1 MFLAFF
7 MQFVFQFGQREDMN
21 SIQHRLAVYF
31 GKIRV
36 EKRPDP
42 VSQFVGSILGSRTYD
57 AVSLAAFQRLVKYF
71 QNWDALADAP
81 ESNIHD
87 LIKDVTF
94 PKKKVIVLK
103 TALQNI
109 REYAGGI
116 NIDFLADLD
125 VNKAL
130 CWLERIRG
138 VGRKTSAA
146 TLNFSAL
153 HGRAF
158 VLDTHVLR
166 VLRRFGFIG
175 EYATTE
181 QAYDFAMVAADDLKA
196 DDLFE
201 LHWFL
206 KRLGQQTCRQVHAAC
221 SSCPLSD
228 ICMKRRDGE
237 LSAVSDTFIR
247 VA

>member
-1 MFLAFF
+1 MQLAF
-7 MQFVFQFGQREDMN
+7 QFKQTQDLR
-21 SIQHRLAVYF
+21 SIQDRLSIYF
-31 GKIRV
+31 GEIRT

-57 AVSLAAFQRLVKYF
+57 AISLAAFQRLVKYF

-81 ESNIHD
+81 ESDIHD
-87 LIKDVTF
+87 IIRDVTF
-94 PKKKVIVLK
+94 PEKKVVVLK
-103 TALQNI
+103 SALRNI
-109 REYAGGI
+109 RACSGAI
-116 NIDFLADLD
+116 NIDFLADWD
-125 VNKAL
+125 VDQAL
-130 CWLERIRG
+130 CWLERIHG

-146 TLNFSAL
+146 TLNFSEL

-158 VLDTHVLR
+158 VVDTHVLR

-175 EYATTE
+175 EHTTTE
-181 QAYDFAMVAADDLKA
+181 QAYDFVMVAADNLKA

-206 KRLGQQTCRQVHAAC
+206 KRLGQQKCGQAHAAC

-237 LSAVSDTFIR
+237 LSAVSNAFIR